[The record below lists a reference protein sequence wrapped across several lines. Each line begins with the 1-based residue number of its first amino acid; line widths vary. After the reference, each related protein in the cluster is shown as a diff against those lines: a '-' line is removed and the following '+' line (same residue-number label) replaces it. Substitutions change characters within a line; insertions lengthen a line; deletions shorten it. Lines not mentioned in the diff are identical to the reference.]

1 MPFSNRNENKQQQQQ
16 PQQKNKSKNEYANIP
31 RLINIRNK

>member
-1 MPFSNRNENKQQQQQ
+1 MKTNKQQQQQ
-16 PQQKNKSKNEYANIP
+16 QQQKNKSKNEYANIT

>member
-1 MPFSNRNENKQQQQQ
+1 MKTNKQQQQQ
-16 PQQKNKSKNEYANIP
+16 QQQQQKNKSKNEYANIP